1 MSRHVKEIRDD
12 NQEKG
17 KRGGAVKKAPPGYY
31 LASEAQ
37 KVLGL
42 NASTFGYY
50 VRTGKIKRYTPPP
63 PRKEGFYK
71 KEEIDDMAIQSAL
84 FWHTTVGE
92 PSPTVT
98 RVAQVEDTPG
108 VVRVLTIRGWKT
120 ATAEQRASWYEV
132 NPYID
137 YVVVVSGEVMGYI
150 HAVPYTPDTLEGLLS
165 GKKRSWHVQPTDIL
179 PYEPGETHDIYVGIA
194 THTDMPNHTQR
205 FGFRLISGF
214 LSFIGELARQRIYI
228 RRLYAASDQPDGM
241 KLCEDLGFELL
252 PRKEG
257 DLFNRYRLDLETSKS
272 LFARKYRAVLREQGE

>member
-12 NQEKG
+12 KQEDVVKG

-50 VRTGKIKRYTPPP
+50 VRAGKIKRYVPPM
-63 PRKEGFYK
+63 RKEGFYK
-71 KEEIDDMAIQSAL
+71 KEEIDDLATQSAL
-84 FWHTTVGE
+84 FWHTAVGE
-92 PSPTVT
+92 PTPTAT
-98 RVAQVEDTPG
+98 RVAHGEDAPG
-108 VVRVLTIRGWKT
+108 IVRVLTIRGWQT
-120 ATAEQRASWYEV
+120 ATAEQRTSWYAV

-137 YVVVVSGEVMGYI
+137 YVVVASGDVMGYI

-165 GKKRSWHVQPTDIL
+165 GKKRSWNVRPVDIL
-179 PYEPGETHDIYVGIA
+179 PYEPGKTYDLYIGIA
-194 THTDMPNHTQR
+194 TRTDVPNHTQR

-214 LSFIGELARQRIYI
+214 LSFLEELARQRIFI
-228 RRLYAASDQPDGM
+228 RFLYAASDQPDGM
-241 KLCEDLGFELL
+241 KLCQDLGFEVL

-257 DLFNRYRLDLETSKS
+257 DLFNRYRLDLQTSDS
-272 LFARKYRAVLREQGE
+272 LFARRYRTSTHE